1 MHVGMGTVFQ
11 GWGGTLSDKE
21 VYEVDVH
28 LADLA
33 EPLGFESIWGVEH
46 HFTDYTMCPDIIQ
59 FLTFMAGRT
68 THAKVGSMVTILPWH
83 DPVRLAEQI
92 IMLDHLSK
100 GRLIL
105 GIGRGTGKVEFDGFR
120 LDMSKSRQTFI
131 ESAEAILSALETG
144 VMEYDGEIIKQPRVE
159 LRPGPYKSFKN
170 RVFSASVSPESAKIM
185 ADLGTGLLVVP
196 QKPWK
201 RVLEDVENFR
211 KSFDDAFQAPPPPPF
226 TQTLV
231 LVDADE
237 KRAHELGRKYLGG
250 YWASVVAHYKFNEP
264 HLTQTPGY
272 EFHATMYE
280 RLNKPGGMEEMTE
293 FYLTLVPYGTPE
305 QVYEKLKEFTGMLGA
320 QGLIAQFRYAG
331 MPLEI
336 AEPNMRLFAAEVLPA
351 LKQLDHVPPTPLTER
366 ILEGA
371 GQ

>member
-1 MHVGMGTVFQ
+1 M
-11 GWGGTLSDKE
+11 
-21 VYEVDVH
+21 
-28 LADLA
+28 
-33 EPLGFESIWGVEH
+33 
-46 HFTDYTMCPDIIQ
+46 
-59 FLTFMAGRT
+59 
-68 THAKVGSMVTILPWH
+68 
-83 DPVRLAEQI
+83 
-92 IMLDHLSK
+92 
-100 GRLIL
+100 
-105 GIGRGTGKVEFDGFR
+105 
-120 LDMSKSRQTFI
+120 
-131 ESAEAILSALETG
+131 
-144 VMEYDGEIIKQPRVE
+144 
-159 LRPGPYKSFKN
+159 
-170 RVFSASVSPESAKIM
+170 
-185 ADLGTGLLVVP
+185 
-196 QKPWK
+196 
-201 RVLEDVENFR
+201 
-211 KSFDDAFQAPPPPPF
+211 
-226 TQTLV
+226 
-231 LVDADE
+231 
-237 KRAHELGRKYLGG
+237 
-250 YWASVVAHYKFNEP
+250 VAHYKFNEP